1 MSRHKKTTK
10 RRKQLVN
17 LSFGPLFIAVCII
30 ILCIVFI

>member
-1 MSRHKKTTK
+1 MSRLKKTTK

-17 LSFGPLFIAVCII
+17 LSFGPLFIVVCVL